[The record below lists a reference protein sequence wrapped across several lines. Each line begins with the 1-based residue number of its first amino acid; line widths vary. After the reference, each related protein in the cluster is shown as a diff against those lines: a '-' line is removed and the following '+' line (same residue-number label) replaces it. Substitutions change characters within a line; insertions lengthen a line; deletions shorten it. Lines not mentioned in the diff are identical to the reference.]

1 MIITNDKEDKTK
13 QTSGQSKRRRIT
25 ILLLLYISGLSRN
38 GRRVLYT
45 HTLDLRKHS
54 ENHAATE
61 EEEKKKG
68 NNDSYYIEYRTRVL
82 SLCVCVH
89 AGVHWSTSHY
99 FLGFNRER
107 TNCVS
112 TTLAVVGLCCFFL
125 SFTFLILNFLLDW
138 FLRDSSNKWTSKKY
152 LKEKTKQQ
160 QRKAFACLDLRNV
173 QTGGEY
179 IHTHMAV

>member
-82 SLCVCVH
+82 SVCVCTRRRPLEH
-89 AGVHWSTSHY
+89 I
-99 FLGFNRER
+99 
-107 TNCVS
+107 
-112 TTLAVVGLCCFFL
+112 TLFPWL
-125 SFTFLILNFLLDW
+125 
-138 FLRDSSNKWTSKKY
+138 
-152 LKEKTKQQ
+152 Q
-160 QRKAFACLDLRNV
+160 QRENELC
-173 QTGGEY
+173 
-179 IHTHMAV
+179 

>member
-82 SLCVCVH
+82 SLCVYTPASIGAH
-89 AGVHWSTSHY
+89 HTISLASTE
-99 FLGFNRER
+99 RER
-107 TNCVS
+107 TVLVLHSRWLGCVVS
-112 TTLAVVGLCCFFL
+112 SFPLLFL
-125 SFTFLILNFLLDW
+125 F
-138 FLRDSSNKWTSKKY
+138 
-152 LKEKTKQQ
+152 
-160 QRKAFACLDLRNV
+160 
-173 QTGGEY
+173 
-179 IHTHMAV
+179 